1 MLRGAMG
8 FRLESPSLL
17 SLSLYVWL

>member
-1 MLRGAMG
+1 MLRGATG